1 MSLFSVEVIDSG
13 QPGPHL
19 VITAGVHGDEFEPM
33 QCIHRLMDSLPGQLL
48 RGKLSLVPCVNV
60 EAFLLG
66 NRKASDDLD
75 LARICPGD
83 PQGTI
88 TMQVGHE
95 LTGLIKS
102 ADYYIDLHTGG
113 TRFSVFPLTGYPL
126 NPNEQALEGSR
137 RMARAF
143 NLPFVWGTDWRLKGR
158 SMSMACENNIPAI
171 YAEYLGGA
179 QCSPQGVVDYV
190 DGCLNVLGM
199 LEMIERDA
207 PESRVDTVVEDPTEG
222 SGHMQVCHPAP
233 FDGLLTPHFDL
244 GDVVQEGQLLG
255 TVRSIDGRKTTEL
268 VAGQSGKII
277 VLHTF
282 SMVREGDATFVI
294 A

>member
-1 MSLFSVEVIDSG
+1 MSLFTTEVIDSG
-13 QPGPHL
+13 KPGPHL

-33 QCIHRLMDSLPGQLL
+33 QCIHALIDGLGEQLL
-48 RGKLSLVPCVNV
+48 SGKVSLVPCVNI

-66 NRKASDDLD
+66 QRKASDDLD

-83 PQGTI
+83 PEGSI
-88 TMQVGHE
+88 TMQVGHA
-95 LTGLIKS
+95 LTNLIKS

-113 TRFSVFPLTGYPL
+113 TRFSVLPLTGYPL
-126 NPNEQALEGSR
+126 NPDADALEGSR
-137 RMARAF
+137 KLAKAF
-143 NLPFVWGTDWRLKGR
+143 NLPFIWGTDWRLKGR
-158 SMSMACENNIPAI
+158 SMSIACENNIPAI

-179 QCSPQGVVDYV
+179 QCSSQGVIDYI

-199 LEMIERDA
+199 LEMIDREQPA
-207 PESRVDTVVEDPTEG
+207 SRVQTVVEDPSEG

-233 FDGLLTPHFDL
+233 FDGLLTPHYSL
-244 GDVVQEGQLLG
+244 GDQVNQGDVLG
-255 TVRSIDGRKTTEL
+255 SVRSIDGSESAEL
-268 VAGQSGKII
+268 IAGQSGTIL

>member
-1 MSLFSVEVIDSG
+1 MSLFSREVIDSG
-13 QPGPHL
+13 IAGPHL

-33 QCIHRLMDSLPGQLL
+33 QCIHALMDQLPGQLL
-48 RGKLSLVPCVNV
+48 QGKLTLVPCVNV
-60 EAFLLG
+60 DAFLSG
-66 NRKASDDLD
+66 DRTGADNLD

-83 PQGTI
+83 PEGSI

-95 LTGLIKS
+95 LTELIKS

-113 TRFSVFPLTGYPL
+113 TRFSVYPLTGYPL
-126 NPNEQALEGSR
+126 NPDGQALEGSR
-137 RMARAF
+137 KMAQAF
-143 NLPFVWGTDWRLKGR
+143 NLPFIWGTDWRLKGR
-158 SMSMACENNIPAI
+158 SMSIACENKVPAI
-171 YAEYLGGA
+171 YAEYLGSA
-179 QCSPQGVVDYV
+179 QCSQQGVEDYI

-199 LEMIERDA
+199 LGMLDREQ
-207 PESRVDTVVEDPTEG
+207 PESRVETVVEDPSEG

-233 FDGLLTPHFDL
+233 LDGLLTPNYTL
-244 GDVVQEGQLLG
+244 GDIVSEGDILG
-255 TVRSIDGRKTTEL
+255 VVRSIDGSQSVEL
-268 VAGQSGKII
+268 IAGQSGTII

>member
-88 TMQVGHE
+88 TTVSYTH
-95 LTGLIKS
+95 LT
-102 ADYYIDLHTGG
+102 
-113 TRFSVFPLTGYPL
+113 
-126 NPNEQALEGSR
+126 
-137 RMARAF
+137 
-143 NLPFVWGTDWRLKGR
+143 LPTIL
-158 SMSMACENNIPAI
+158 
-171 YAEYLGGA
+171 
-179 QCSPQGVVDYV
+179 
-190 DGCLNVLGM
+190 
-199 LEMIERDA
+199 
-207 PESRVDTVVEDPTEG
+207 RV
-222 SGHMQVCHPAP
+222 
-233 FDGLLTPHFDL
+233 
-244 GDVVQEGQLLG
+244 
-255 TVRSIDGRKTTEL
+255 
-268 VAGQSGKII
+268 
-277 VLHTF
+277 
-282 SMVREGDATFVI
+282 
-294 A
+294 

>member
-1 MSLFSVEVIDSG
+1 MTCFPKTIIESG
-13 QPGPHL
+13 EAGPHL

-33 QCIHRLMDSLPGQLL
+33 QCIHVLIDQLSGRLKK
-48 RGKLSLVPCVNV
+48 GKLTLVPCVNI

-66 NRKASDDLD
+66 DRTASDNLD

-83 PQGTI
+83 PKGSI

-95 LTGLIKS
+95 LTELIKS

-126 NPNEQALEGSR
+126 NPHVESLEGSR
-137 RMARAF
+137 KMAKAF
-143 NLPFVWGTDWRLKGR
+143 NLPFIWGTDWRLQGR
-158 SMSMACENNIPAI
+158 SMSIACENNIPAI
-171 YAEYLGGA
+171 YAEYEGA
-179 QCSPQGVVDYV
+179 AVCSPQGVMDYV

-199 LEMIERDA
+199 LEMIIREQ
-207 PESRVDTVVEDPTEG
+207 PESRVQTIVEDPSEG
-222 SGHMQVCHPAP
+222 SGHMQICHPAP
-233 FDGLLTPHFDL
+233 FDGLLTPNYGL
-244 GDVVQEGQLLG
+244 GDKVNQGDVLG
-255 TVRSIDGRKTTEL
+255 TVCTIDGNQCQEL
-268 VAGQSGKII
+268 IAGQSGTLI

-282 SMVREGDATFVI
+282 AMVREGDATFVI